1 MNNMASFVLLDTTI
15 RWVYCAAVLFN
26 DILSSELIGS
36 RTARYVWY
44 PFSEKVYGMYVYT
57 FSRSQ
62 RNPSMWLP
70 RRIEL
75 TSPNERVVE
84 SCCSAINCFVKEMD
98 KRPKY
103 VLVFINPYGG
113 RKRATH
119 VYDHIVAPVFQRAG
133 LKASVMTTKFGGD
146 AKETLMSAFD
156 VFCFFEIIIL
166 QPKTTSL
173 FGYCICL

>member
-1 MNNMASFVLLDTTI
+1 MLL
-15 RWVYCAAVLFN
+15 N
-26 DILSSELIGS
+26 DVLSSELIGS
-36 RTARYVWY
+36 RTARYVWF

-70 RRIEL
+70 RRIQL

-84 SCCSAINCFVKEMD
+84 SCCSAINCFVKEIE

-113 RKRATH
+113 RRRATH

-133 LKASVMTTKFGGD
+133 MKASVMTTKFGGD
-146 AKETLMSAFD
+146 AKETLMRAFGPSH
-156 VFCFFEIIIL
+156 VFANIIPQKVNDGFIV
-166 QPKTTSL
+166 
-173 FGYCICL
+173 